1 MEKGMTLR
9 REKIEIGRAIK
20 EPLYGKERNCSCECP
35 AIVMNIKMTRPA
47 YLNRYTKDRCL

>member
-1 MEKGMTLR
+1 MTLR

-35 AIVMNIKMTRPA
+35 AIVINIKMTRPA
-47 YLNRYTKDRCL
+47 YLNRYTKDR